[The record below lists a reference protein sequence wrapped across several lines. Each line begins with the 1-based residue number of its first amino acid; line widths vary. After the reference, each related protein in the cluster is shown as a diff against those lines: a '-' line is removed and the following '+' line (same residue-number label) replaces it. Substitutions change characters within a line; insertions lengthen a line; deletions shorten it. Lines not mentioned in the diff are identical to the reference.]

1 MILILMGKT
10 ASGKDSV
17 AKELVRN
24 YGFRRIVTYTTR
36 PPRKAETEGV
46 DYHFI
51 SRDDF
56 LNKVNNRFFLEWK
69 TYDTENGKWYY
80 GTSLKDF
87 TRSVKNSVIVLTPNG
102 IRDLKS
108 LLRLNYRVVYL
119 DTSNET
125 IMDRIRHRGDDLNE
139 AMRRIDKDNGDFANA
154 YSLASLVIN
163 TNNLSVE
170 KIAQKISK
178 YWDEEN
184 AK

>member
-17 AKELVRN
+17 VKELVHN

-51 SRDDF
+51 SEADF

-69 TYDTENGKWYY
+69 TYDTEHGKWYY
-80 GTSLKDF
+80 GTSLDDF
-87 TRSVKNSVIVLTPNG
+87 THSVRNAVIVLTPDG

-108 LLRLNYRVVYL
+108 LLRVNYRVVYL
-119 DTSNET
+119 DASNET
-125 IMDRIRHRGDDLNE
+125 IMDRIRRRGDDPDE
-139 AMRRIDKDNGDFANA
+139 AKRRINKDNGDFANA

-163 TNNLSVE
+163 TNSLSVQN
-170 KIAQKISK
+170 IAKKISE
-178 YWDEEN
+178 YWDEEIS
-184 AK
+184 K